1 MTAGGD
7 PPEVFEGLHQP
18 DGAVETAVETGYVVE
33 ENNTGDAVGVAGFAE
48 VGAHDGLESAGFEN
62 EGTAEPVGFGG
73 EEVPRGE
80 GSRGGAD
87 GCAIDDDAGGFA
99 SGVGVDDTNGNGIRH
114 GILFAVSIGPPVT
127 EELPLGMEE
136 LALAELIVPINLV
149 FISGVAF
156 ENHELFIEHDQVG
169 IFADAG
175 KHGGGFAKFK
185 GPAAVLLIPG
195 SGGSAEF
202 GEAKDFLG

>member
-1 MTAGGD
+1 MNAGGD
-7 PPEVFEGLHQP
+7 PPEVFEGFDQS
-18 DGAVETAVETGYVVE
+18 DGAVETAVETGCVVE
-33 ENNTGDAVGVAGFAE
+33 ENNTGDAVGVGGFAE
-48 VGAHDGLESAGFEN
+48 VGSHDGLESAGFEN
-62 EGTAEPVGFGG
+62 EGTAEPIGFGG

-114 GILFAVSIGPPVT
+114 GILFAVPIGPPVT

-136 LALAELIVPINLV
+136 LALAELIVLVDLV

-175 KHGGGFAKFK
+175 KHGGGLAKFK